1 MVQMPLRAGLGFEA
15 ARTSVRQSV
24 RNASYPHWAVVQT
37 SCVMTG
43 TRFASG
49 ATACSACAVP
59 LSIATIAAKRT
70 RLPITPSPLFWSLKP
85 PHVVSASRRSQT
97 EQIEARKPAPSRAP
111 LLAVLERYAEQLEPV
126 ADEAKAELPRH
137 ALLQPLDLLV

>member
-15 ARTSVRQSV
+15 ARISVRQSV
-24 RNASYPHWAVVQT
+24 RISSNPQRAVVQT
-37 SCVMTG
+37 SCVTAG

-49 ATACSACAVP
+49 ATPSACAVP
-59 LSIATIAAKRT
+59 LSIATMAAKRT

-111 LLAVLERYAEQLEPV
+111 LLAVLERSAEQLEPV